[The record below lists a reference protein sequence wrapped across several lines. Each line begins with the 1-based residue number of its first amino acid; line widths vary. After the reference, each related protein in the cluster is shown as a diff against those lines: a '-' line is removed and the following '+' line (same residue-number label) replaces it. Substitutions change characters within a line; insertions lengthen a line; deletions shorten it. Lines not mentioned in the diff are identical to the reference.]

1 MECFL
6 GKNYLKD
13 VYNLLKQK

>member
-6 GKNYLKD
+6 GSIN
-13 VYNLLKQK
+13 